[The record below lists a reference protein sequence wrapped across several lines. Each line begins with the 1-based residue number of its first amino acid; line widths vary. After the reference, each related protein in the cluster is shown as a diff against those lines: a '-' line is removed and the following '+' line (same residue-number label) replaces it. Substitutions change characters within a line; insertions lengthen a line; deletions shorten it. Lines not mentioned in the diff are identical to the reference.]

1 RRGENFLGG
10 YVRIAGHAIPGH
22 RSSAHPFM
30 AVRKPDGEVG
40 SRPGETQRMETV
52 PVEPLR
58 ALAQGRIVRLPRADR
73 IVAIGAAGREDR
85 IRQLRHR
92 NVVALVWKHL
102 PGPCELRIGND
113 RPVYY

>member
-1 RRGENFLGG
+1 
-10 YVRIAGHAIPGH
+10 
-22 RSSAHPFM
+22 M

-113 RPVYY
+113 RPVYVETGDLLHGRLGGDGNSLVGAGNP